1 VVKSVLVVLVLAG
14 FACAEDK
21 PVGTALPPVC
31 GAAGVKFDVKTDSE
45 RQTAAAHFTAA
56 AGAVYYFRVKNKG
69 GRYSA
74 AGTSLRPLDSDEFL
88 LLASTFSFST
98 SHEKK

>member
-45 RQTAAAHFTAA
+45 RQTAAAHCYCF
-56 AGAVYYFRVKNKG
+56 GFAVVILSPIACEITPKPVVTLIPEVATVTLG
-69 GRYSA
+69 E
-74 AGTSLRPLDSDEFL
+74 TCTLR
-88 LLASTFSFST
+88 
-98 SHEKK
+98 